1 LFLSGCVRLGD
12 FAFFAA
18 SSGFGN
24 SGGLSSTGGF
34 DALGGRGSRSFFC
47 LAERT
52 LSGRGWLFGLMAHG
66 SLGGLVCG

>member
-1 LFLSGCVRLGD
+1 VRLGD

-34 DALGGRGSRSFFC
+34 DTLSGCGSRSFFC

-52 LSGRGWLFGLMAHG
+52 LAGRVWLCGLMTHG
-66 SLGGLVCG
+66 SLGSLVRS